1 MAKYTNKGLIAYARA
16 MLEYRS
22 PYWYGTFGQMAT
34 EALYKEKKKQYS
46 SQYSK
51 WSKESFSSQYGM
63 KVHDCAGLIK
73 GYLMSP
79 CIDGNGIVTDPLKPS
94 VYNDRYDWSANMM
107 IKDHCSETGSIDTIP
122 EEEGLIVWKDGHVG
136 IYDKNGYVIEERGHS
151 YGTVRSRLA
160 DRPFVRWGKLE
171 VIEYLSEPAP
181 SPTPAPEPSGY
192 DLVNEQMPIL
202 HKGDKCD
209 EVSLL
214 QLLLNSLGF
223 RDGSG
228 SKLEV
233 DGHYGQKTFEAVCAM
248 QEAWNLGADGTV
260 GYKTWEALLHH
271 RYKGI

>member
-16 MLEYRS
+16 MLEYHS
-22 PYWYGTFGQMAT
+22 PYWYGTFGQIAT
-34 EALYKEKKKQYS
+34 EALFKEKKGQYS

-94 VYNDRYDWSANMM
+94 VYNDQYDWSANMM

-122 EEEGLIVWKDGHVG
+122 DEEGLIVWKDGHVG
-136 IYDKNGYVIEERGHS
+136 IYEGGHNGYVIEERGHS
-151 YGTVRSRLA
+151 YGTVRTRLA
-160 DRPFVRWGKLE
+160 DRPFVKWGRLSC
-171 VIEYLSEPAP
+171 IEYIKDDPQ
-181 SPTPAPEPSGY
+181 PSGY
-192 DLVNEQMPIL
+192 AMVDIQMPTL
-202 HKGDKCD
+202 HQGDQCV

-214 QLLLNSLGF
+214 QILLNDLGF
-223 RDGSG
+223 RDDSG
-228 SKLEV
+228 SKLKI
-233 DGHYGQKTFEAVCAM
+233 DGHYGQRTFEAVCRM

-260 GYKTWEALLHH
+260 GVGTWNALLHH
-271 RYKGI
+271 RYN